1 MFNYL
6 LSKVWFYN
14 LIQFLLARKSHQD
27 IQRFLKEAGLLSGKK
42 LILDVGCG
50 PGDQSK
56 YFEKNYI
63 GIDISPNYISNAKKK
78 YPSHKFYCRDA
89 TNFKLNYLFGGAV
102 SIGLYHHL
110 SDRDTIRSIKNVLAH
125 LKRNGFFYVVDAIYP
140 EKPYKNILGFIIRK
154 MDRGRFLRYL
164 DNYIKLL
171 IDSDLRIISI
181 DPMRSGLIDYV
192 IIKIQNTKVT

>member
-27 IQRFLKEAGLLSGKK
+27 IQRFLEEAGLLSGQK

-56 YFEKNYI
+56 YFKKNYI

-78 YPSHKFYCRDA
+78 Y
-89 TNFKLNYLFGGAV
+89 
-102 SIGLYHHL
+102 
-110 SDRDTIRSIKNVLAH
+110 LA
-125 LKRNGFFYVVDAIYP
+125 
-140 EKPYKNILGFIIRK
+140 
-154 MDRGRFLRYL
+154 
-164 DNYIKLL
+164 
-171 IDSDLRIISI
+171 
-181 DPMRSGLIDYV
+181 
-192 IIKIQNTKVT
+192 